1 MSEFGTIG
9 TVDEVKRQLI
19 EDNKTFQGLKYWEE
33 IYGSVSLMG
42 KQAESAVTYDY
53 AKAMSEAY
61 ASSLQ
66 TDIDIISSNLG
77 QGFKERELSENQLA
91 LEEAFASYQQN
102 YLEGMQ
108 TVAKTTAEAEESVTS
123 QLETEA
129 KNVEGLNASVYNYLE
144 YLFKKDPKLLETLGW
159 QEYLNYTPKLDAEGK
174 EITDD
179 EGKVIYD
186 KSLKSWD
193 ELTTARLD
201 DNNEYISLVDKEGN
215 LTIKG
220 IDFYDKIMNQ
230 INTDQYGV
238 SSWQNWLR
246 ETNPELYDWSQS
258 YNPYDYSV
266 YIDPNTGEIKNT
278 HLGSFRTM
286 VGLTSSDQTY
296 AFIERF
302 GGMTEK
308 ELNAKLDVFKTD
320 ISNIVTKMK
329 KADSTDAA
337 SYLSDVKDLVG
348 NLKETATELGIVND
362 IDFATVEKQIE
373 EYIAQSEGRT
383 NQYYKEGT
391 DIYLGAA
398 LTGASIGAAAG
409 AFGGPLT
416 MGIGASVGLLIGVF
430 AGTAG
435 AVGEKDKHAK
445 DQDAYMKQ
453 AEEVYMNLLTTMIT
467 HAQQKR
473 RQTQIDA
480 MK

>member
-9 TVDEVKRQLI
+9 TVDEVKRQLM
-19 EDNKTFQGLKYWEE
+19 EYDKTFQGLKYWEE
-33 IYGSVSLMG
+33 MYGSVSLMG

-66 TDIDIISSNLG
+66 TDIDIMSSNLG

-108 TVAKTTAEAEESVTS
+108 TVAKTTAEAEASVTS

-144 YLFKKDPKLLETLGW
+144 YLFKKDSNLLETLGW

-201 DNNEYISLVDKEGN
+201 DNNEYTSLVDKEGN

-220 IDFYDKIMNQ
+220 VDFYDKIMNQ

-258 YNPYDYSV
+258 YNPYDYSA

-296 AFIERF
+296 AFIERY
-302 GGMTEK
+302 GGLTEK
-308 ELNAKLDVFKTD
+308 ELNNMFDDFYADINNISTKNFDKASVDLD
-320 ISNIVTKMK
+320 NIVTDIKNLTDK
-329 KADSTDAA
+329 LGISADVEEVIGGWD
-337 SYLSDVKDLVG
+337 
-348 NLKETATELGIVND
+348 NLKNEITTYGNNIINSVSDEDTWAGVAQGLIAGAT
-362 IDFATVEKQIE
+362 
-373 EYIAQSEGRT
+373 
-383 NQYYKEGT
+383 
-391 DIYLGAA
+391 
-398 LTGASIGAAAG
+398 IGAA
-409 AFGGPLT
+409 GGFIGS
-416 MGIGASVGLLIGVF
+416 GIGLLIGA
-430 AGTAG
+430 AGGLIGA
-435 AVGEKDKHAK
+435 AVGAGRTAEKKRAA
-445 DQDAYMKQ
+445 QDAAIENAKNSYTQAITMLIEYAKSERRKKQ
-453 AEEVYMNLLTTMIT
+453 IEFNNNN
-467 HAQQKR
+467 K
-473 RQTQIDA
+473 
-480 MK
+480 